1 MTSKT
6 LSIGILRA
14 LGIILLVALGAWFL
28 YAIQS
33 IIIYLV
39 VSLILTLICNPV
51 VEFLKKKCRFN
62 NTWAVITTMILLLIL
77 VALFILMFVP
87 LIASQAQSLSL
98 LNTESIEEKV
108 KLLYNDLNLYLLD
121 HGILVQDLLKD
132 IDITSYLNMNFIPTF
147 FNGILSTISSIGIG
161 VASVLFI
168 TFFFLK
174 DKVTFL
180 VGAKRIIP
188 DNHEFETLN
197 SISKIN
203 ELLTRYFI
211 GLIFQLMI
219 VFILYYVVLLIFGVE
234 NALIIAFICAVL
246 NIIPY
251 VGPLI
256 SSVLA
261 ASLAMIGGIGGDFQT
276 EILPTALYV
285 LIGFYIVQ
293 LIDNNISQPL
303 IFSNSTKSHPLEIFL
318 VILIAGFISGILG
331 MIVAVPL
338 YTIIKVVAKEFFP
351 DYKIVQVLTRKL

>member
-1 MTSKT
+1 
-6 LSIGILRA
+6 
-14 LGIILLVALGAWFL
+14 
-28 YAIQS
+28 
-33 IIIYLV
+33 
-39 VSLILTLICNPV
+39 
-51 VEFLKKKCRFN
+51 
-62 NTWAVITTMILLLIL
+62 MILLLIL

>member
-6 LSIGILRA
+6 ISSGILKAIGTLVLIA
-14 LGIILLVALGAWFL
+14 LGCWFL

-39 VSLILTLICNPV
+39 IALVLTLICNPV
-51 VEFLKKKCRFN
+51 VEFLKKKCKFN
-62 NTWAVITTMILLLIL
+62 NTWAVITTIILLLIL

-87 LIASQAQSLSL
+87 LISSQAKSLSL
-98 LNTESIEEKV
+98 LNTESIEEKIM
-108 KLLYNDLNLYLLD
+108 LLYYDLNLYLLD
-121 HGILVQDLLKD
+121 HGILMEDIFKD
-132 IDITSYLNMNFIPTF
+132 TDIGSYLNMNFLPSI

-174 DKVTFL
+174 DKVIFL
-180 VGAKRIIP
+180 VGAKKIIP
-188 DNHEFETLN
+188 DDHEAETLN
-197 SISKIN
+197 SITKIN
-203 ELLTRYFI
+203 DLLSRYFI
-211 GLIFQLMI
+211 GLIFQLLI
-219 VFILYYVVLLIFGVE
+219 CFILYFIVLLIFGIE
-234 NALIIAFICAVL
+234 NAFVIAFICAIL

-251 VGPLI
+251 IGPLI
-256 SSVLA
+256 GSVLA
-261 ASLAMIGGIGGDFQT
+261 ASLTMIGGIGGDFQT

-285 LIGFYIVQ
+285 LLGFYIVQ

-318 VILIAGFISGILG
+318 VILTAGFISGIIG

-338 YTIIKVVAKEFFP
+338 YTIIKVIAKEFFP
-351 DYKIVQVLTRKL
+351 QYKIVQVLTRNL

>member
-1 MTSKT
+1 
-6 LSIGILRA
+6 
-14 LGIILLVALGAWFL
+14 
-28 YAIQS
+28 
-33 IIIYLV
+33 
-39 VSLILTLICNPV
+39 
-51 VEFLKKKCRFN
+51 
-62 NTWAVITTMILLLIL
+62 
-77 VALFILMFVP
+77 
-87 LIASQAQSLSL
+87 
-98 LNTESIEEKV
+98 
-108 KLLYNDLNLYLLD
+108 
-121 HGILVQDLLKD
+121 
-132 IDITSYLNMNFIPTF
+132 MNFIPTF

>member
-1 MTSKT
+1 
-6 LSIGILRA
+6 
-14 LGIILLVALGAWFL
+14 
-28 YAIQS
+28 
-33 IIIYLV
+33 
-39 VSLILTLICNPV
+39 
-51 VEFLKKKCRFN
+51 
-62 NTWAVITTMILLLIL
+62 
-77 VALFILMFVP
+77 MFVP

>member
-6 LSIGILRA
+6 LSNGILRA
-14 LGIILLVALGAWFL
+14 IGTILLIALGAWFL

-51 VEFLKKKCRFN
+51 VELLKKKCRFN

-87 LIASQAQSLSL
+87 LIASQARSLSL

-108 KLLYNDLNLYLLD
+108 MLLYNDLNLYLLD
-121 HGILVQDLLKD
+121 HGILVQDLFKD
-132 IDITSYLNMNFIPTF
+132 IDIASYLNMNFIPSF

-180 VGAKRIIP
+180 VGAKKIIP
-188 DNHEFETLN
+188 DNHEIETLN
-197 SISKIN
+197 SIAKIN
-203 ELLTRYFI
+203 DLLTRYFI

-318 VILIAGFISGILG
+318 VILTAGFISGILG

>member
-1 MTSKT
+1 
-6 LSIGILRA
+6 
-14 LGIILLVALGAWFL
+14 
-28 YAIQS
+28 
-33 IIIYLV
+33 
-39 VSLILTLICNPV
+39 
-51 VEFLKKKCRFN
+51 
-62 NTWAVITTMILLLIL
+62 
-77 VALFILMFVP
+77 
-87 LIASQAQSLSL
+87 
-98 LNTESIEEKV
+98 
-108 KLLYNDLNLYLLD
+108 
-121 HGILVQDLLKD
+121 
-132 IDITSYLNMNFIPTF
+132 
-147 FNGILSTISSIGIG
+147 
-161 VASVLFI
+161 
-168 TFFFLK
+168 
-174 DKVTFL
+174 
-180 VGAKRIIP
+180 
-188 DNHEFETLN
+188 
-197 SISKIN
+197 
-203 ELLTRYFI
+203 
-211 GLIFQLMI
+211 MI

-318 VILIAGFISGILG
+318 VILTAGFISGILG